1 MNIGKGCLALSLKY
15 SFGCTDHKTNLLVLS
30 AMLKRLG
37 YSAQTA
43 EDGLAAVKAA
53 WVRKFDLI
61 LMVNICLHFFGCV
74 C

>member
-1 MNIGKGCLALSLKY
+1 
-15 SFGCTDHKTNLLVLS
+15 
-30 AMLKRLG
+30 MLKRLG

-61 LMVNICLHFFGCV
+61 LMVNICLHFFWLCV
-74 C
+74 LSTMLKCS